1 MHYFDLSTCKRE
13 IFTVSP
19 FSRKLFYNYF
29 TFNLLSEIFAR
40 KGKNA
45 ATKKGKEKFVK
56 KVLSFSEKYGML
68 IAYKNPDQTRLGG
81 FIG

>member
-1 MHYFDLSTCKRE
+1 MHHFDLSTCKRE

-19 FSRKLFYNYF
+19 FSRKVFYNYF

-45 ATKKGKEKFVK
+45 ATKKMKRKVCEKSVVF
-56 KVLSFSEKYGML
+56 F
-68 IAYKNPDQTRLGG
+68 
-81 FIG
+81 

>member
-1 MHYFDLSTCKRE
+1 MHHFDLSTCKRE

-40 KGKNA
+40 KAKNA
-45 ATKKGKEKFVK
+45 ATKKRKRKVCEKSVVF
-56 KVLSFSEKYGML
+56 F
-68 IAYKNPDQTRLGG
+68 
-81 FIG
+81 

>member
-40 KGKNA
+40 KGKTA
-45 ATKKGKEKFVK
+45 ATKKRKRKVCEKSVVF
-56 KVLSFSEKYGML
+56 F
-68 IAYKNPDQTRLGG
+68 
-81 FIG
+81 